1 MKFTLVGLLGLWMI
15 FSSFDGIVEE
25 RLVAIAYIDR
35 FSQLAVDEM
44 NRVGI
49 PASIKLA
56 QAVVES
62 NAGRSNLAMNS
73 NNHFGIKCKSYWTG
87 LQYFHKDDDL
97 DKNGKLIESC
107 FRAYQNIENS
117 FRDHSDFLRNSGKYD
132 ILFSLDKTDY
142 KGWAW
147 GLKSCGYA
155 TDRSYAEKL
164 IRTIEEFKLYRF
176 DTYQAS
182 EYDVPK
188 HSMVVSKS
196 ISIESTVD

>member
-1 MKFTLVGLLGLWMI
+1 
-15 FSSFDGIVEE
+15 
-25 RLVAIAYIDR
+25 
-35 FSQLAVDEM
+35 M

-49 PASIKLA
+49 PASVKLA
-56 QAVVES
+56 QAIVES
-62 NAGRSNLAMNS
+62 NAGRSNLAVNS

-87 LQYFHKDDDL
+87 LQYYHKDDDL

-164 IRTIEEFKLYRF
+164 IQTIEEFKLYRF

-182 EYDVPK
+182 AYDIPK
-188 HSMVVSKS
+188 HTILISTKS
-196 ISIESTVD
+196 NSVESIVD